1 MSYDDKVMSLIN
13 EGHYRYGS
21 DISSIANFLRKKG
34 ELALRTAQSQYD
46 EKIFEVYQNL
56 GLKLIEEA
64 QRLH

>member
-13 EGHYRYGS
+13 EGHYRYGN
-21 DISSIANFLRKKG
+21 DYSSIANFLRQKG

-46 EKIFEVYQNL
+46 EKVFEVYQTL
-56 GLKLIEEA
+56 GLRLIEEA